1 MIQSRLLSPEKVTS
15 VVTGEQTV
23 DGDPIE
29 LPVLPIKFIQIT
41 EYTTFRAEV
50 AITDGDIVFH
60 FYANDDINNLPNPSK
75 YWLDLFPNALSAVAE
90 KYFNATFPRL
100 KAAYTEEQASWWM
113 RAFGFGRLLDP
124 HKSAYK
130 FFDVLDAALDGEMP
144 KAT

>member
-1 MIQSRLLSPEKVTS
+1 
-15 VVTGEQTV
+15 VTGEQKA
-23 DGDPIE
+23 DGAPIE

-60 FYANDDINNLPNPSK
+60 FYANEEINKLPDPRK
-75 YWLDLFPNALSAVAE
+75 YWLELFPNALSSTAE
-90 KYFNATFPRL
+90 VYFNATFPRL

-113 RAFGFGRLLDP
+113 RAFGFGKLLDP
-124 HKSAYK
+124 HRFAYK